1 MRANRSY
8 LHKYRRTLTW
18 AKAPLTFESW
28 KKGYKKIGFHIKNAG
43 CTASQITLYEKK
55 WVTLQFH
62 CNFCCWE
69 ISSKWQSGS
78 EQRIKACFSFWRK
91 FDWSIL
97 FFIEVGNYLNRP
109 SNRDVCLD
117 CAELR
122 GAGVQSWCRRAGRA
136 PHCYLQAVL
145 ATFSRTE
152 ESVWLEGVR
161 DVPLLG
167 NNLGKQHA
175 KLANA
180 PQTQI

>member
-8 LHKYRRTLTW
+8 LHEYRSTLTW

-28 KKGYKKIGFHIKNAG
+28 KKGYKKQALTLKNRLH
-43 CTASQITLYEKK
+43 CISDYIVWKK
-55 WVTLQFH
+55 WVTPQFH

-109 SNRDVCLD
+109 SNRDVCLYR
-117 CAELR
+117 AELR
-122 GAGVQSWCRRAGRA
+122 GVGVQSWCRRAGRA

-152 ESVWLEGVR
+152 GSVRLEGAR

-167 NNLGKQHA
+167 NNLEKQHA